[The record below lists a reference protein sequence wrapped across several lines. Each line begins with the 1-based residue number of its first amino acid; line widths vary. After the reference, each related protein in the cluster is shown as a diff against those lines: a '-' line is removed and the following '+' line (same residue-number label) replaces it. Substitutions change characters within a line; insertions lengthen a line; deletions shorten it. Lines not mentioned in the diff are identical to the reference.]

1 MARIQ
6 CAASFAAAP
15 SPLSRMEAPRRSHTG
30 PRPDQ
35 ALPGIIGGE
44 IDHGLELIS
53 CMPANT
59 TGGGLWIFTKA
70 ANRHFAK

>member
-1 MARIQ
+1 MG
-6 CAASFAAAP
+6 
-15 SPLSRMEAPRRSHTG
+15 APRRSQTG

-35 ALPGIIGGE
+35 ARQGIIGGE

-59 TGGGLWIFTKA
+59 TGGGVWIIARGTNGHVVK
-70 ANRHFAK
+70 